1 MNLFI
6 LCRRDNTKW
15 NECDE
20 QTILAKNEEEA
31 LRLAE
36 NEDGI
41 WYIFDVVNMSEQRV
55 LTKSFDPYY

>member
-6 LCRRDNTKW
+6 LRRRDNTKW
-15 NECDE
+15 NDCDE

-41 WYIFDVVNMSEQRV
+41 WYIFDVVNMSEPRV